1 MSAESLFLPQYVS
14 KLKPEYAMYKLPF
27 LPLPYWV
34 CTFRAWHESIRIP
47 DLQTV
52 QSAEYLLCPSSL
64 PVMEEAESDCCIL
77 QVLWFATRC
86 MGTTGFD
93 LELIN
98 CTIGKVSNKVA
109 QRSCCTSEL

>member
-1 MSAESLFLPQYVS
+1 
-14 KLKPEYAMYKLPF
+14 
-27 LPLPYWV
+27 
-34 CTFRAWHESIRIP
+34 
-47 DLQTV
+47 
-52 QSAEYLLCPSSL
+52 
-64 PVMEEAESDCCIL
+64 MEEAENDCCIL

-109 QRSCCTSEL
+109 QRSCFCTSELQTYA

>member
-1 MSAESLFLPQYVS
+1 MCPSVHSAKYELI
-14 KLKPEYAMYKLPF
+14 
-27 LPLPYWV
+27 
-34 CTFRAWHESIRIP
+34 CTP
-47 DLQTV
+47 DV
-52 QSAEYLLCPSSL
+52 QSVHSAKYLLCPSFL
-64 PVMEEAESDCCIL
+64 PVMEEAESGCCIL

-109 QRSCCTSEL
+109 QRSYICTSELQMYA